1 MVLTR
6 EDIYEMVKSAVD
18 KVLSENRQDEL
29 MAWHG
34 SAVNFDNF
42 DLNFIG
48 TGEGSQAY
56 GYGIYVTGVEE
67 TGKMYAVI
75 ATYANKNVHHTEGF
89 RAESMRKYRRF
100 VNVIRWCYGK
110 VKGSMKDK
118 PELYIP
124 YTLKLL
130 SEKGATPEMIEKLKQ
145 ADTTDKFADLL
156 NYFKEMATRS
166 FSRFLYTLDIP
177 DDGYIDWNETDKDF
191 IMRLYNEF
199 AKKFDVSHVNLK
211 KVKTFGDLFSQL
223 RGWARV
229 KDESSKTIIPQ
240 KQLSLFLSQL
250 GYTGIRVPTGQS
262 HGGDGRGTNYVIFNA
277 DDIHIENKERF

>member
-1 MVLTR
+1 
-6 EDIYEMVKSAVD
+6 MVKSAVN
-18 KVLSENRQDEL
+18 KIIAENRQDEL
-29 MAWHG
+29 TAWHG
-34 SAVNFDNF
+34 SAADFDNF

-48 TGEGSQAY
+48 TGEGTQAY
-56 GYGIYVTGVEE
+56 GYGVYVSGVKE

-118 PELYIP
+118 PELFIP
-124 YTLKLL
+124 YALNLL

-166 FSRFLYTLDIP
+166 FSRFLYHLEIP
-177 DDGYIDWNETDKDF
+177 DDGYLDWNGTDPNL
-191 IMRLYNEF
+191 IRQLYDAF
-199 AKKFDVSHVNLK
+199 SKKFDVSHVNLK
-211 KVKTFGDLFSQL
+211 KVHTFGDLYSQL
-223 RGWARV
+223 RGWSKL
-229 KDESSKTIIPQ
+229 KDESSKTVIPQ
-240 KQLSLFLSQL
+240 KDLSIFLSQL
-250 GYTGIRVPTGQS
+250 GFTGIHVPTGQS
-262 HGGDGRGTNYVIFNA
+262 HGGDGRGTNYVIFNPK
-277 DDIHIENKERF
+277 DIKIEKKERF